1 MNGVFNLPQ
10 AARYL
15 GVSQTQMARLL
26 ELGLVAGHTEPNGHY
41 RKWQITRDALDA
53 YAEHREYD
61 TTQRKE
67 RDDVLPVSS
76 RDYVQNGYEH
86 RRPLT
91 VTIRKPMTFTPVD
104 DGVRCCECG
113 GVVYNAPR
121 VLAALRWRCP
131 ACSATA
137 QRQTAALLTFEPHL
151 QSIRPGEYVPVVR
164 DYLNAHGNATRQDI
178 MALFPGDNPATVFAA
193 LQGSRHLVRSY
204 VNGVDVWRLRK

>member
-15 GVSQTQMARLL
+15 GVSHTQMARLL
-26 ELGLVAGHTEPNGHY
+26 ELGRVAGHAEPNGHY

-61 TTQRKE
+61 TTKRKE

-86 RRPLT
+86 RRPML
-91 VTIRKPMTFTPVD
+91 VTRHEQRKFPPVD

-113 GVVYNAPR
+113 AVVYNAPR
-121 VLAALRWRCP
+121 VLAAAPWRCS
-131 ACSATA
+131 ACTG
-137 QRQTAALLTFEPHL
+137 
-151 QSIRPGEYVPVVR
+151 RPGWVV
-164 DYLNAHGNATRQDI
+164 
-178 MALFPGDNPATVFAA
+178 M
-193 LQGSRHLVRSY
+193 
-204 VNGVDVWRLRK
+204 W